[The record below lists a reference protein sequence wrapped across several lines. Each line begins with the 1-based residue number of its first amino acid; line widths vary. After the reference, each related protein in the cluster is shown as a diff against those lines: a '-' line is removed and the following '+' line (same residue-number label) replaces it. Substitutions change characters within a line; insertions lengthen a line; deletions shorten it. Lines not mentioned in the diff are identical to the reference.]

1 MNHLSFE
8 AYVETSKHWVQQNKE
23 EEEEDD
29 DDDDDD
35 DEKVK
40 VHHQHK
46 SFKFITSLKD
56 NQSTIVFEYR
66 YMLVA
71 VCTVSCI

>member
-1 MNHLSFE
+1 MGS
-8 AYVETSKHWVQQNKE
+8 TKKE
-23 EEEEDD
+23 EEEEEEEEEEDDD